1 MPSTHSPRPQPP
13 PNTQPKPE
21 SKPESK
27 RRSDPAPQ
35 RPSVVLLSRGERR
48 AMGLRPGR
56 GGRFVRVRGRVV
68 VEGWWNGPTSG
79 RTAGWKM

>member
-1 MPSTHSPRPQPP
+1 
-13 PNTQPKPE
+13 
-21 SKPESK
+21 
-27 RRSDPAPQ
+27 
-35 RPSVVLLSRGERR
+35 
-48 AMGLRPGR
+48 MGLRPGR